1 MIADTTFLIHWLE
14 EMRASR
20 IGPVRTFLARHR
32 SELTRT
38 TIISVA
44 EASVSFP
51 SAEQG
56 WAYFQTRRWTIYR
69 LHDGIAKGATD
80 LDRQLSGECLGENDN
95 WIAGFAIYYR
105 QPFVSLDRAFDRVPG
120 LRRLAY

>member
-56 WAYFQTRRWTIYR
+56 WAYFQTRRWAITGSTTELQKAQPI
-69 LHDGIAKGATD
+69 
-80 LDRQLSGECLGENDN
+80 
-95 WIAGFAIYYR
+95 WIANSVESA
-105 QPFVSLDRAFDRVPG
+105 
-120 LRRLAY
+120 